1 MFEKFGW
8 CRSLILET
16 LRDKTLIFLMRIM
29 NDGGVKKQTRQFE
42 KECIILLG
50 WISIHFHII
59 NYHDFQFLALESTV
73 VSLNNRNHC
82 FRNLGR
88 ADEHDNK

>member
-1 MFEKFGW
+1 
-8 CRSLILET
+8 
-16 LRDKTLIFLMRIM
+16 M
-29 NDGGVKKQTRQFE
+29 NDGSVKKQTRQFE

-59 NYHDFQFLALESTV
+59 NYYDFQFLALESTV
-73 VSLNNRNHC
+73 ASWNNGNHC